1 MKILGEKYT
10 KNELIFCIYV
20 MAANRCREALGLENF
35 DAVISDDTLDEQKM
49 DFYAL
54 FAAYLGL
61 MHNAVAKARKKNNV
75 DQIIDGYSMMAQT
88 GKEILDMAGKV
99 KEAANADQGNQ

>member
-10 KNELIFCIYV
+10 KNELIFCIYA
-20 MAANRCREALGLENF
+20 MAANRCREALGLENI
-35 DAVISDDTLDEQKM
+35 DAVISDDTWDEQKM
-49 DFYAL
+49 DFYAML
-54 FAAYLGL
+54 ATYLGS

-88 GKEILDMAGKV
+88 GKEILDMAVKA
-99 KEAANADQGNQ
+99 KEAADAGKSH